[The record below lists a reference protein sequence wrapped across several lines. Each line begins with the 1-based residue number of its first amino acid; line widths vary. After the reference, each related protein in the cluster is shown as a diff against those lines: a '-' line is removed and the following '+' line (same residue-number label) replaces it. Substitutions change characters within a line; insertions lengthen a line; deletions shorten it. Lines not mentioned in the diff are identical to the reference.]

1 MSLNENIH
9 RWFKEKWTAQDGSDC
24 GSYKGKGRVK
34 CRPSKRVNSKTAQTW
49 GEMSKKEKKK
59 AVRLKQR
66 AHKKGH
72 QFSSHKTGKTWKGHK
87 YSPKKKLKEGV
98 DVDSAFLKN
107 FMMDAIKNPKKF
119 YAVLTLAGINSVEAT
134 KIIYNLK
141 HPRLTSSNF
150 ATKMKMLALLQ
161 NIIELITHDRILYSR
176 VRSMAMSG
184 DFGRIAK
191 NVINPDKIRKHPT
204 GRLNIVDEDAA
215 PGAVAPTNSSPVGQT
230 SIGNAEIAFVAP
242 SSENPPAPLRGV
254 PVRKRNIPKNIM
266 DRLKDLFR
274 KQTKKPKGGLAP
286 NIVTQMGQ

>member
-1 MSLNENIH
+1 MNKI
-9 RWFKEKWTAQDGSDC
+9 
-24 GSYKGKGRVK
+24 
-34 CRPSKRVNSKTAQTW
+34 
-49 GEMSKKEKKK
+49 
-59 AVRLKQR
+59 
-66 AHKKGH
+66 
-72 QFSSHKTGKTWKGHK
+72 
-87 YSPKKKLKEGV
+87 KEGV

-184 DFGRIAK
+184 DFGRVAK
-191 NVINPDKIRKHPT
+191 NVINPDKMRKRPK

-215 PGAVAPTNSSPVGQT
+215 PGPIAPT

-242 SSENPPAPLRGV
+242 SSENPPAKLRGQ
-254 PVRKRNIPKNIM
+254 PIRRRNIPKSIM

>member
-1 MSLNENIH
+1 MNKI
-9 RWFKEKWTAQDGSDC
+9 
-24 GSYKGKGRVK
+24 
-34 CRPSKRVNSKTAQTW
+34 
-49 GEMSKKEKKK
+49 
-59 AVRLKQR
+59 
-66 AHKKGH
+66 
-72 QFSSHKTGKTWKGHK
+72 
-87 YSPKKKLKEGV
+87 KEGV

-191 NVINPDKIRKHPT
+191 NVINPDKIRKHPK

-215 PGAVAPTNSSPVGQT
+215 T
-230 SIGNAEIAFVAP
+230 SIGNAEIAFVAR

-274 KQTKKPKGGLAP
+274 KETKKPKGGKL
-286 NIVTQMGQ
+286 NIVTHMGQ